1 VNGAD
6 VVRALFELMEARDWE
21 GARATLADDA
31 VVDWPHSGERYTDAD
46 RFIGMQRAYPEGWHI
61 EVVRVL
67 EEAPVVVS
75 EVRVTQGDQ
84 VFHCIGFY
92 EIEADRIARG
102 TEYWVTAGGE
112 VPPEWRRRFTEFT
125 EP

>member
-1 VNGAD
+1 VTGAD
-6 VVRALFELMEARDWE
+6 VVRALFERMEARDWD

-31 VVDWPHSGERYTDAD
+31 VVDWPHSGERFPDAD
-46 RFIGMQRAYPEGWHI
+46 SFIGMQRAYPEGWHI
-61 EVVRVL
+61 EVQRVV
-67 EEAPVVVS
+67 EQAPVVVA
-75 EVRVTQGDQ
+75 EVRVTHDDQ

-92 EIEADRIARG
+92 EIDGGRIAGG

-112 VPPEWRRRFTEFT
+112 EPPEWRSEFT